1 MGWKTHTHRK
11 EPRQAECLPRS
22 ISEIR
27 SGAVISLGAEK
38 KGQGPRTDQVLV
50 MIDKVFGFGASAL
63 MHQLVAI
70 ANACT
75 LALWRMAR
83 PGI

>member
-1 MGWKTHTHRK
+1 M
-11 EPRQAECLPRS
+11 
-22 ISEIR
+22 
-27 SGAVISLGAEK
+27 
-38 KGQGPRTDQVLV
+38 LV